1 MSLQT
6 PIIIRSGKATT
17 GFDSSAA
24 EWEINASGWMDQL
37 RTVVPA
43 GRFRANLK
51 GFSLNR
57 YTPLASSDFDDIGVY
72 QQPHMY
78 IREIVYTSGTAFN
91 EYAYYDTVE
100 DLRQAALDVIQA
112 QTDWQCSYSLSDSGD
127 LVFLSDSGDLVF
139 TPNDS
144 TTYPYSS
151 VRMAGVV
158 PWILGWGNVFEDQ
171 IQEISDDVTST
182 FQLFTRDRGQEDAED
197 QYIWDSTTNSVT
209 RGTSEGNPNIRYW
222 IFLTNTED
230 SNIYDLRLSP
240 LSTGVEFPSGSG
252 EKWIANFF
260 TANTAKNP
268 CRAKYF
274 YQWDYNGYTKAWVD
288 TRHWVIPYDEAGTT
302 RKLNLTFDSNVGL
315 ISSGQFLSI
324 GRPGNN
330 REFIGDVTGT
340 SGSVGGAQSIE
351 FNFTDSDGTLHPDS
365 INSGRYNL
373 FWATALEERDP
384 YKVRDAGRPNTQKP
398 SDIIK
403 TLLGWRSAS
412 ALDEIAPRRR
422 VTTVRHLFG
431 EDNNKDRTLVDWD
444 AFDQYA
450 EASSVEKAY
459 YTLDLDDESLDLTIY
474 EIWWNLCITLGIRM
488 CYEYRESE
496 RAKVLTFRPFG
507 GESASQIASQNKFV
521 EQSELRVDETPRGT
535 IGGHWLYSA
544 VKPEIYDENGSQ
556 VPIEVNVKQG
566 ANTAPVYEY
575 EDIMTVLEA
584 PANAGDIPQNFI
596 NNLYEYAQKWAQ
608 PTWTQNLAA
617 TFSPYAILSV
627 GAGCIYSAEWL
638 LDRFTGAVGV
648 TNRVGDLI
656 SLEEVWGRSGC
667 QMSLDVQITQR
678 LRKGWTPSVDINAVD
693 ISFLTDT
700 LTILPGGFNTNP
712 AFNVYSEPVNLVD
725 QAYFGCWAWNKGTN
739 AIEKRNCG
747 CGDYRIVI
755 FENETSTLTD
765 SGASRNVWYG
775 DFAQP
780 TSTNLSAGTGT
791 IVLDDATNFST
802 VLAALVS
809 SAGSFGVD
817 FIDSDDSGLQSCQSD
832 FYGYLGDSSG
842 KVDLTGGEVIR
853 AIEWD

>member
-57 YTPLASSDFDDIGVY
+57 YTPLASSDFDALGIY
-72 QQPHMY
+72 QQPH
-78 IREIVYTSGTAFN
+78 IFLREIVYSSFTTFKIIEHDIWIPQSDGTALAAG
-91 EYAYYDTVE
+91 EYAYYDTIE
-100 DLRQAALDVIQA
+100 DLRQAALTEIQS
-112 QTDWQCSYSLSDSGD
+112 QSNLQCSYSLSGSGN
-127 LVFLSDSGDLVF
+127 LVF

-158 PWILGWGNVFEDQ
+158 PWFLGWGNIDESKAEETAED
-171 IQEISDDVTST
+171 IVST
-182 FQLFTRDRGQEDAED
+182 FPIFTRDRGQSDATD
-197 QYIWDSTTNSVT
+197 VYLWDSTANSVT
-209 RGTSEGNPNIRYW
+209 RGAEEGNPTIDTW
-222 IFLTNTED
+222 LFLENTED
-230 SNIYDLRLSP
+230 GTTYDLTLSP
-240 LSTGVEFPSGSG
+240 LAGGVEYPAASGAFWG
-252 EKWIANFF
+252 CNFGTVA
-260 TANTAKNP
+260 TAPNP
-268 CRAKYF
+268 CESKYF

-288 TRHWVIPYDEAGTT
+288 SRHWVIPYDEAGTT

-351 FNFTDSDGTLHPDS
+351 LDFTDSDGTLHTDS
-365 INSGRYNL
+365 IGRAEGPGWGPPGRTYNL

-450 EASSVEKAY
+450 DGSSVEKAF

-507 GESASQIASQNKFV
+507 GESASQIAAQNKFV
-521 EQSELRVDETPRGT
+521 EQAELRIDETPRGT

-566 ANTAPVYEY
+566 ANTAPVYDY
-575 EDIMTVLEA
+575 KDIMTVLEA
-584 PANAGDIPQNFI
+584 PDNAGDIPQNFI

-617 TFSPYAILSV
+617 TFSPYAVLSV

-678 LRKGWTPSVDINAVD
+678 LRKGWTPSIDVLADDVSQA
-693 ISFLTDT
+693 STT
-700 LTILPGGFNTNP
+700 LTIANGGFETDYT
-712 AFNVYSEPVNLVD
+712 ANVYSDPNLPLVD

-739 AIEKRNCG
+739 AVEKRNCG

-765 SGASRNVWYG
+765 SGGSRNVWYG

-780 TSTNLSAGTGT
+780 TSTTLGNGSGT
-791 IVLDDATNFST
+791 IELDDATNFAT
-802 VLAALVS
+802 VLTALRYR
-809 SAGSFGVD
+809 
-817 FIDSDDSGLQSCQSD
+817 LH
-832 FYGYLGDSSG
+832 
-842 KVDLTGGEVIR
+842 
-853 AIEWD
+853 